1 MRSRWKGSPHCE
13 QTGRS
18 GREAGGSNKSR
29 VGPSRIAD
37 RSDPTSPNEREMET
51 RGIGGKIL
59 LLGTLSLSSFCSIT
73 TSESATTTTC
83 PAVHTMA
90 SRIKSVSQQSP
101 AALMGEG
108 GREVKGSPRPRLFLF
123 LIRNRFSCLVLV
135 GFPLSTFVCVCPV
148 VVTSSSAFEE
158 RGDVQT
164 TKEKGLS
171 LFPGVDWKDARRSV
185 RPSRPGA
192 YYTMEAD
199 GGGVS
204 SSCVNNRYD
213 GIAAATPNGRQLSI
227 VVRRRWMKSCGRK
240 EKLRR
245 GGLPW
250 RNGRLSLSL
259 FYLIHSL
266 LCPNSFCL
274 FQVRTLAVLGLTG
287 KRERDSWLLLA
298 HSRQHAVVRN
308 ELSRRRRRWEE
319 ENIPSLIGIR
329 RQWRPSWTRHRRPMQ
344 IYIRVA
350 PSRNYWNI

>member
-1 MRSRWKGSPHCE
+1 MKRIPSLRTNRAEREG
-13 QTGRS
+13 S
-18 GREAGGSNKSR
+18 GRQQQEPRRSVTYSR
-29 VGPSRIAD
+29 SIR
-37 RSDPTSPNEREMET
+37 PNESKRAGNGNARN
-51 RGIGGKIL
+51 RGENPFAGNALSFVL
-59 LLGTLSLSSFCSIT
+59 LLNHHERIGDDDDLSSRAHNGQPNQKCIAAESSSING
-73 TSESATTTTC
+73 
-83 PAVHTMA
+83 
-90 SRIKSVSQQSP
+90 RG
-101 AALMGEG
+101 GEG
-108 GREVKGSPRPRLFLF
+108 GQRIAPPPFVSFSHSKSLLVSCPR
-123 LIRNRFSCLVLV
+123 RFSTFDFCL
-135 GFPLSTFVCVCPV
+135 CV
-148 VVTSSSAFEE
+148 SSRRHVILRFWRAG
-158 RGDVQT
+158 RCTDD
-164 TKEKGLS
+164 KRKGTVAIS
-171 LFPGVDWKDARRSV
+171 GRRLKRRASV